1 MTLKMDIKTFTVT
14 DNTNDGAYSSDIND
28 SSYAKPHLKNYI
40 DTFRGHNTDT
50 DLSSQLISLIN
61 ELQLYRQKQEL
72 NEITMCQQSKEI
84 QNLREYQQQQKMNEH
99 KICQQGKEI
108 QKLREYQ

>member
-1 MTLKMDIKTFTVT
+1 MKTFTMT
-14 DNTNDGAYSSDIND
+14 DNTNDSTYSSDTND
-28 SSYAKPHLKNYI
+28 SSYTKPHLKNYI

-72 NEITMCQQSKEI
+72 NELT
-84 QNLREYQQQQKMNEH
+84 
-99 KICQQGKEI
+99 ICQQGKEI
-108 QKLREYQ
+108 QQLKAYQQKQKME